1 MIDLNITDEELNA
14 LKLYKDEYKA
24 INQMLVSNSESDIA
38 LLSDEVEKEVVTIKY
53 DRESV
58 IEYIKTAKLLYSA
71 ILKEYYKNKRMYNTT
86 FYRGSN
92 LAEVEMLKVNPYIDK
107 FMIATVDK
115 EEAEEKFASNWNR
128 PASMNLTLLGNVPYL
143 QVSDLI
149 KGKEYKNDIII
160 SPFTKVK
167 SVEENSEKV
176 LDKNSKTVK
185 IYNVQIEKQELDQLS
200 EDERWGLY
208 KYILDNSIF
217 IKRKLE
223 ECINLEKENTL
234 NFENIRKLEQLLA
247 KYENEDEQEESDE
260 ESIED
265 AKNDIER
272 ITSELADLKRVS
284 TELFEIRKENI
295 NFINVWKRNIA
306 VYMIAECKEIENQ
319 IIEIVDANLAEN
331 QTEEDIESEKQTEEV
346 KTEESKTKV
355 TEDTIVLKK
364 EEEAKDTEKVTTQD
378 TIVVD
383 ISKPDVKDTDEEKTE
398 EVSQNEAKET
408 SVAEDNIEENEEV
421 AYNTAI
427 TSCDENIEY
436 VEKMLVEIKDL
447 ITKQQNHAKI
457 AGNIGA
463 SYSALNNAF
472 EMRKE
477 AESLLD
483 DLKDVKLKIE
493 DLKETEDKDELA
505 DRFKIIAKNN
515 IEINTLL
522 NYLNNPKIAV
532 KNSNATRFDEMA
544 IIEENELKRA
554 IAEKARE
561 IRGEAELRKLK
572 DDLEIINDK
581 TALERIIGFFT
592 GRNKLDEFM
601 IEQIEIRQKA
611 IRKTLS
617 KKMSLAHNYS
627 VHELMAE
634 ISMFIEDNQ
643 DDELVEEDVKDLK
656 AMSDELK
663 KNFVVSDFKVKSIIT
678 EKEHKNLPVE
688 KKKMTKK
695 DIIEIETYRFLN
707 KYGYDISNNNEDKD
721 DPKYSDTM
729 SHEISRVIDY
739 VKNSDVL

>member
-1 MIDLNITDEELNA
+1 MMDLNITDEELKA
-14 LKLYKDEYKA
+14 LKNYKKETYKA

-38 LLSDEVEKEVVTIKY
+38 LLSDEVEKEVVEIKY
-53 DRESV
+53 DRES
-58 IEYIKTAKLLYSA
+58 IIDYIKTAKLLYTA

-92 LAEVEMLKVNPYIDK
+92 LAEVEMLKINPYIDK
-107 FMIATVDK
+107 FLIATVDK
-115 EEAEEKFASNWNR
+115 DEAEDKFSSKWNR

-143 QVSDLI
+143 QVSDLL

-167 SVEENSEKV
+167 SIIENSEKV
-176 LDKNSKTVK
+176 LDKNSKVAK
-185 IYNVQIEKQELDQLS
+185 IYNVELEKQELEELS

-234 NFENIRKLEQLLA
+234 NYENIRKLEQLLT
-247 KYENEDEQEESDE
+247 KYENEDDSVDENEE
-260 ESIED
+260 ESIDENE
-265 AKNDIER
+265 NDIER
-272 ITSELADLKRVS
+272 VISELSELKRVS
-284 TELFEIRKENI
+284 AELFEIRKENI
-295 NFINVWKRNIA
+295 NFINMWKRNIA
-306 VYMIAECKEIENQ
+306 VYMIAECREIEKQ
-319 IIEIVDANLAEN
+319 ILEIVDNM
-331 QTEEDIESEKQTEEV
+331 TD
-346 KTEESKTKV
+346 TEESQN
-355 TEDTIVLKK
+355 TEEQSK
-364 EEEAKDTEKVTTQD
+364 EETSEETSDANKAEVTQD

-383 ISKPDVKDTDEEKTE
+383 VEKVISE
-398 EVSQNEAKET
+398 
-408 SVAEDNIEENEEV
+408 IEESQKAESFEEIGNTESEVVEENIEV

-427 TSCDENIEY
+427 SSCNENIEY
-436 VEKMLVEIKDL
+436 AETMLNEIRDL

-457 AGNIGA
+457 AGTIGA

-472 EMRKE
+472 EMKKE
-477 AESLLD
+477 TESLLA
-483 DLKDVKLKIE
+483 DLQDVKLKIE
-493 DLKETEDKDELA
+493 NLKQNGDKEGLA

-581 TALERIIGFFT
+581 TALERFIGIFT

-601 IEQIEIRQKA
+601 IDQIEIRQKA
-611 IRKTLS
+611 IRKTLAQ
-617 KKMSLAHNYS
+617 KMSLAHNYS

-643 DDELVEEDVKDLK
+643 DDELVEDDVKSLK
-656 AMSDELK
+656 VMSDELR
-663 KNFVVSDFKVKSIIT
+663 KNFVVSDYKVKTIIN

-688 KKKMTKK
+688 KKKMNKK
-695 DIIEIETYRFLN
+695 DIIEVETYRFLN
-707 KYGYDISNNNEDKD
+707 KYGYDINNDEKD

-739 VKNSDVL
+739 IKNSDVI